1 MRTTV
6 LAALT
11 AAYRGL
17 ADVWYVLLGWIH
29 DLTVTLVILALAIF
43 MIAACSGSS
52 DGADPVTTA
61 VLEAEPE
68 ADRSDIAVDIE
79 IIKDQVPDA
88 TDEQIAGWIIEVI
101 QWNICLEQHPTGTGC
116 TEISPDNP
124 RNW

>member
-11 AAYRGL
+11 A
-17 ADVWYVLLGWIH
+17 
-29 DLTVTLVILALAIF
+29 LTLMT
-43 MIAACSGSS
+43 AACS
-52 DGADPVTTA
+52 DNAAGADPVTTA

-79 IIKDQVPDA
+79 IIKDQEPDA

-101 QWNICLEQHPTGTGC
+101 QWNNCLEQHPMGTGC
-116 TEISPDNP
+116 IDTSPDNP
-124 RNW
+124 LNW